1 MKGCLKMLQIQ
12 FEFRKNSVV
21 TGKLHVVHTITP
33 KSEQKRKGLMF
44 KQQNVFPN
52 GFKNLVGYDFT

>member
-1 MKGCLKMLQIQ
+1 MLHIQ

-33 KSEQKRKGLMF
+33 KSEQKGKGLMF